1 MGYRLYEEA
10 KDKFCEALAEIVEGK
25 QRFNADDLRLAKE
38 AISGLYKATILMEME
53 NGDYS
58 YADGMSY
65 AKRDSRGRYSRENRG
80 GNYSRENRGGNYSNH
95 GGGYP
100 RDYSYRYSRDE
111 AKKDMA
117 AEIKELMQYAENET
131 ERSVLRQA
139 AEMLKN
145 NAEK

>member
-1 MGYRLYEEA
+1 MSYRLYEEA
-10 KDKFCEALAEIVEGK
+10 KEKFCAALAEIVEGK

-53 NGDYS
+53 NGNHS
-58 YADGMSY
+58 YADGMST
-65 AKRDSRGRYSRENRG
+65 AKRDIRGRYSRDSGNSYGRHMGTRG
-80 GNYSRENRGGNYSNH
+80 GNYS
-95 GGGYP
+95 

-117 AEIKELMQYAENET
+117 EEIKELMQYAENET

>member
-1 MGYRLYEEA
+1 MSYRLYEEA
-10 KDKFCEALAEIVEGK
+10 KEKFCEALAEIVEGK

-38 AISGLYKATILMEME
+38 AISGVYKATILMEME

-58 YADGMSY
+58 YADGMSN
-65 AKRDSRGRYSRENRG
+65 AKRDSRGRYSRDSGNSYGRHMGNRG
-80 GNYSRENRGGNYSNH
+80 G
-95 GGGYP
+95 GY
-100 RDYSYRYSRDE
+100 DYSYRYSRDE

>member
-1 MGYRLYEEA
+1 MSYRLYEEA
-10 KDKFCEALAEIVEGK
+10 KEKFCEALAEIVEGK

-53 NGDYS
+53 NGNYS
-58 YADGMSY
+58 YADGMST
-65 AKRDSRGRYSRENRG
+65 AKRDSRGRYSRDSGNSYGRHMGTRG
-80 GNYSRENRGGNYSNH
+80 GDYS
-95 GGGYP
+95 

-117 AEIKELMQYAENET
+117 EEIKELMQYAENET

>member
-1 MGYRLYEEA
+1 MSYRLYEEA

-38 AISGLYKATILMEME
+38 AISGLYKANILMGME

-65 AKRDSRGRYSRENRG
+65 AKRDSRGRYSRESG
-80 GNYSRENRGGNYSNH
+80 GNYSKH

-117 AEIKELMQYAENET
+117 EEIKELMQYAENET

>member
-1 MGYRLYEEA
+1 MSYRLYEEA
-10 KDKFCEALAEIVEGK
+10 KEKFCDALAEIVEGK

-58 YADGMSY
+58 YADGMST
-65 AKRDSRGRYSRENRG
+65 AKRDSRGRYSRDSGNSYGRHKGTRG
-80 GNYSRENRGGNYSNH
+80 GDYS
-95 GGGYP
+95 

-117 AEIKELMQYAENET
+117 AEINELMQYAENET

>member
-1 MGYRLYEEA
+1 MSYRLYEEA

-38 AISGLYKATILMEME
+38 AISGLYKANILMEME

-65 AKRDSRGRYSRENRG
+65 AKRDSRGRYSRESG
-80 GNYSRENRGGNYSNH
+80 GNYSKH

-117 AEIKELMQYAENET
+117 AEINELMQYAENET

>member
-10 KDKFCEALAEIVEGK
+10 KEKFCDALAEIVEGK

-58 YADGMSY
+58 YADGMST
-65 AKRDSRGRYSRENRG
+65 AKRDSRGRYSRDSGNGYGHHIGNRG
-80 GNYSRENRGGNYSNH
+80 G
-95 GGGYP
+95 GY
-100 RDYSYRYSRDE
+100 DYSCRYSRDE

-117 AEIKELMQYAENET
+117 AEINELMQYAENET

>member
-1 MGYRLYEEA
+1 MSYRLYEEA
-10 KDKFCEALAEIVEGK
+10 KEKFCDALAEIVEGK

-53 NGDYS
+53 NGNYS
-58 YADGMSY
+58 YADGMNT
-65 AKRDSRGRYSRENRG
+65 AKRDSRGRYSRDSGDDYGYHMGTRG
-80 GNYSRENRGGNYSNH
+80 SGRN
-95 GGGYP
+95 
-100 RDYSYRYSRDE
+100 YSYRYSRDE

-117 AEIKELMQYAENET
+117 EEIKELMQYAENET

>member
-1 MGYRLYEEA
+1 MSYRLYEEA
-10 KDKFCEALAEIVEGK
+10 KEKFCEALAEIVEGK

-65 AKRDSRGRYSRENRG
+65 ARRDSRGRYSRESGG
-80 GNYSRENRGGNYSNH
+80 GNYSSRGNGNRGGSYS
-95 GGGYP
+95 

-117 AEIKELMQYAENET
+117 EEIKELMQYAENET

>member
-1 MGYRLYEEA
+1 MSYRLYEEA
-10 KDKFCEALAEIVEGK
+10 KEKFCEALAEIVEGK
-25 QRFNADDLRLAKE
+25 QRFSADDLRLAKE
-38 AISGLYKATILMEME
+38 AISGLYKAAILMEME
-53 NGDYS
+53 NGNYS
-58 YADGMSY
+58 YADGMST
-65 AKRDSRGRYSRENRG
+65 AKRDSRGRYSRDSGNSYGRHMGTRG
-80 GNYSRENRGGNYSNH
+80 GDYS
-95 GGGYP
+95 

-117 AEIKELMQYAENET
+117 EEIKELMQYAENET

>member
-1 MGYRLYEEA
+1 MSYRLYEEA
-10 KDKFCEALAEIVEGK
+10 KEKFCDALAEIVEGK

-53 NGDYS
+53 NGNYS
-58 YADGMSY
+58 YADGMST
-65 AKRDSRGRYSRENRG
+65 AKRDSRGRYSRDS
-80 GNYSRENRGGNYSNH
+80 GNSYGRHMGTR
-95 GGGYP
+95 GGGYS

-117 AEIKELMQYAENET
+117 EEIKELMQYAENET

>member
-1 MGYRLYEEA
+1 MSYRLYEEA
-10 KDKFCEALAEIVEGK
+10 KEKFCEALAEIVEGK
-25 QRFNADDLRLAKE
+25 QRFSADDLRLAKE

-53 NGDYS
+53 NGNYS
-58 YADGMSY
+58 YADGMST
-65 AKRDSRGRYSRENRG
+65 AKRDSRGRYSRDSGNSYGRHMGTRG
-80 GNYSRENRGGNYSNH
+80 GDYS
-95 GGGYP
+95 

-117 AEIKELMQYAENET
+117 AEINELMQYAENET

>member
-1 MGYRLYEEA
+1 MSYRLYEEA
-10 KDKFCEALAEIVEGK
+10 KEKFCDALAEIVEGK

-38 AISGLYKATILMEME
+38 AISGLYKATILMGME

-58 YADGMSY
+58 YADGMNT
-65 AKRDSRGRYSRENRG
+65 AKRDSRGRYSRDSGNSYGHHMGTRG
-80 GNYSRENRGGNYSNH
+80 GGRN
-95 GGGYP
+95 
-100 RDYSYRYSRDE
+100 YSYRYSRDE

-117 AEIKELMQYAENET
+117 EEIKELMQYAENET

>member
-1 MGYRLYEEA
+1 MSYRLYEEA
-10 KDKFCEALAEIVEGK
+10 KEKFCDALAEIVEGK

-53 NGDYS
+53 NGNYS
-58 YADGMSY
+58 YADGMST
-65 AKRDSRGRYSRENRG
+65 AKRDSRGRYSRDSGNSYGRYMGTRG
-80 GNYSRENRGGNYSNH
+80 GNYS
-95 GGGYP
+95 

-117 AEIKELMQYAENET
+117 AEINELMQYAENET

>member
-1 MGYRLYEEA
+1 MSYRLYEEA
-10 KDKFCEALAEIVEGK
+10 KEKFCDALAEIVEGK

-53 NGDYS
+53 NGNYS
-58 YADGMSY
+58 YADGMST
-65 AKRDSRGRYSRENRG
+65 AKRDSRGRYSRDSGNSYGRHMGARG
-80 GNYSRENRGGNYSNH
+80 GNYS
-95 GGGYP
+95 

-117 AEIKELMQYAENET
+117 AEINELMQYAENET

>member
-1 MGYRLYEEA
+1 MSYRLYEEA
-10 KDKFCEALAEIVEGK
+10 KEKFCEALAEIVEGK

-53 NGDYS
+53 NGNYS
-58 YADGMSY
+58 YADGMST
-65 AKRDSRGRYSRENRG
+65 AKRDSRGRYSRDSGNSYGRYMGTRG
-80 GNYSRENRGGNYSNH
+80 GNYS
-95 GGGYP
+95 

-117 AEIKELMQYAENET
+117 EEIKELMQYAENET

>member
-1 MGYRLYEEA
+1 MSYRLYEEA
-10 KDKFCEALAEIVEGK
+10 KEKFCDALAEIVEGK

-58 YADGMSY
+58 YADGMST
-65 AKRDSRGRYSRENRG
+65 AKRDSRGRYSRDSGNSYGRHMGIRG
-80 GNYSRENRGGNYSNH
+80 GDYS
-95 GGGYP
+95 

-117 AEIKELMQYAENET
+117 EEIKELMQYAENET

>member
-1 MGYRLYEEA
+1 MSYRLYEEA
-10 KDKFCEALAEIVEGK
+10 KEKFCDALAEIVEGK

-53 NGDYS
+53 NGNYS
-58 YADGMSY
+58 YADGMNT
-65 AKRDSRGRYSRENRG
+65 AKRDSRGRYSRDSGNSYGRHMGTRG
-80 GNYSRENRGGNYSNH
+80 GD
-95 GGGYP
+95 YP

-117 AEIKELMQYAENET
+117 EEIKELMQYAENET

>member
-1 MGYRLYEEA
+1 MSYRLYEEA
-10 KDKFCEALAEIVEGK
+10 KEKFCDALAEIVEGK

-65 AKRDSRGRYSRENRG
+65 ARRDSRGRYSRDSGNSYGNHMGTRG
-80 GNYSRENRGGNYSNH
+80 GGRN
-95 GGGYP
+95 
-100 RDYSYRYSRDE
+100 YSYRYSRDE

-117 AEIKELMQYAENET
+117 EEIKELMQYAENET

>member
-65 AKRDSRGRYSRENRG
+65 AKRDNRGRYGRE
-80 GNYSRENRGGNYSNH
+80 SGGNYSNRSN
-95 GGGYP
+95 GNRGGYS
-100 RDYSYRYSRDE
+100 RNYSYRYSRDE

-117 AEIKELMQYAENET
+117 EEIKELMQYAENET

>member
-65 AKRDSRGRYSRENRG
+65 AKRDSRGRYSRDSGNSYGRYMGTRG
-80 GNYSRENRGGNYSNH
+80 GNYS
-95 GGGYP
+95 

-117 AEIKELMQYAENET
+117 AEINELMQYAENET

>member
-1 MGYRLYEEA
+1 MSYRLYEEA
-10 KDKFCEALAEIVEGK
+10 KEKFCEALAEIVEGK
-25 QRFNADDLRLAKE
+25 QRFSADDLRLAKE

-65 AKRDSRGRYSRENRG
+65 ARRDSRGRYSRE
-80 GNYSRENRGGNYSNH
+80 SGGNYSNRVSGNH
-95 GGGYP
+95 GGSYP

-117 AEIKELMQYAENET
+117 EEIKELMQYAENET

>member
-1 MGYRLYEEA
+1 MSYRLYEEA
-10 KDKFCEALAEIVEGK
+10 KEKFCDALAEIVEGK

-65 AKRDSRGRYSRENRG
+65 ARMDSRGRYSRE
-80 GNYSRENRGGNYSNH
+80 SGGNYSNRGGNR
-95 GGGYP
+95 GGGYS

-117 AEIKELMQYAENET
+117 EEINELMQYAENET

>member
-1 MGYRLYEEA
+1 MSYRLYEEA
-10 KDKFCEALAEIVEGK
+10 KEKFCDALAEIVDGK

-53 NGDYS
+53 NGNYS
-58 YADGMSY
+58 YADGMST
-65 AKRDSRGRYSRENRG
+65 AKRDSRGRYSRDSGNSYGRHMGTRG
-80 GNYSRENRGGNYSNH
+80 GDYS
-95 GGGYP
+95 

-117 AEIKELMQYAENET
+117 AEINELMQYAENET

>member
-1 MGYRLYEEA
+1 MNYRLYEET
-10 KDKFCEALAEIVEGK
+10 KEKFCDALAEIVEGK

-65 AKRDSRGRYSRENRG
+65 ARRDSRGRYSRE
-80 GNYSRENRGGNYSNH
+80 SGGNYSNRGGNR
-95 GGGYP
+95 GGGYS

-117 AEIKELMQYAENET
+117 EEIKELMQYAENET